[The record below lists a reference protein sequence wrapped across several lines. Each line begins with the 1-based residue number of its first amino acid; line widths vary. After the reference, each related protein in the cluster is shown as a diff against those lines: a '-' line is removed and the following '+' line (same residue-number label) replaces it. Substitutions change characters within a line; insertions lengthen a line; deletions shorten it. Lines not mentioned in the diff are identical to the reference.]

1 MRAGNKRCNGLV
13 PEPRGT
19 TWPPPW
25 LSASVLPTPAP
36 STPRLVAAELKLLEP
51 PVAVSPWDL
60 TPELYEKWEERVCII
75 HYDGR
80 LPWREAEAL
89 ALADILRHA
98 DPPADTVGAG
108 PSPAIDA
115 ASNLARMVQAT
126 LFAAEKGP
134 YA

>member
-1 MRAGNKRCNGLV
+1 MREESNKRNGLV

-25 LSASVLPTPAP
+25 LTSPLASPALAMP
-36 STPRLVAAELKLLEP
+36 ARVAALPKLPEP
-51 PVAVSPWDL
+51 PADVSPWDL
-60 TPELYEKWEERVCII
+60 TPELYEKWEERVCIM

-89 ALADILRHA
+89 ALADVLRQA
-98 DPPADTVGAG
+98 E
-108 PSPAIDA
+108 PSASKVNDDA
-115 ASNLARMVQAT
+115 AANVGPMPAPTVQAT
-126 LFAAEKGP
+126 LFTIEKGP